1 MANYR
6 VLVVL
11 VLISVLLDAALAQ
24 TKPGCPN
31 HCGDVTIPYP
41 FGVGEGCYLD
51 QSFQIS
57 CNSSSNKPYLHQHTN
72 ATVLDISVESGE
84 LRVLSQMVSEC
95 YDDSYQ
101 TNWILLNFSPFTV
114 SSTRNKMVAVGCD
127 TVAAVSGLEF
137 YNVTGCFSL
146 CSNLSDVNSSC
157 IGKGCCETTISQGNT
172 EIAIVTNSYQNYT
185 NVSTFSP
192 CSYAFVVEQGNYTFS
207 FTDLLNLKNG
217 KEFPVIL
224 DWGVGNITCE
234 KAQRNKEKY
243 ACKENSECFDPDNAY
258 GYRCICSV
266 GYQGN
271 PYLPH
276 GCQGTRIISEKPN
289 LYCNYIAYRQYLF
302 IFNDI
307 LFVGVSIGILILL
320 LAVSWLYFVL
330 RKRRL
335 LHLKEKYFQEN
346 GGYLFMQKN
355 SGQNS
360 TKAAKI
366 YTENDLKKATDNFH
380 ESQILGKGGQGIVY
394 KGTLPDNQIVAVKKS
409 KIGDDTQVEGFINEV
424 MILSQINHRNIVKLL
439 GCCLETQVP
448 LLVYEF
454 VTNGTLFDHI
464 HSDNGT
470 NGRILIPWETR
481 LRIATEV
488 AEALSYM
495 HSAASTPIIHRDIK
509 SANIL
514 LDKNYT
520 AKVSDF
526 GASKLI
532 PLDKSELTTLVQGTF
547 GYLDPEY
554 FYSSQLTEKSDVYSF
569 GVVLIELLTRKKP
582 ISFTRIEE
590 ERNLAMYFVTSIQE
604 NRLLQ
609 VVDYLLINEKN
620 NEDIKRVA
628 MLAKRCV
635 SVRGDERP
643 KMKDV
648 AIELRGLCSTENHPW
663 EKNDLLCEQETQGL
677 LPNSSKNAIDA
688 MNDSIVKSVIFEI
701 GRGR

>member
-1 MANYR
+1 MNFCKTS
-6 VLVVL
+6 LNKCL
-11 VLISVLLDAALAQ
+11 EKKSC
-24 TKPGCPN
+24 KN
-31 HCGDVTIPYP
+31 TI
-41 FGVGEGCYLD
+41 
-51 QSFQIS
+51 
-57 CNSSSNKPYLHQHTN
+57 
-72 ATVLDISVESGE
+72 
-84 LRVLSQMVSEC
+84 
-95 YDDSYQ
+95 
-101 TNWILLNFSPFTV
+101 
-114 SSTRNKMVAVGCD
+114 
-127 TVAAVSGLEF
+127 
-137 YNVTGCFSL
+137 
-146 CSNLSDVNSSC
+146 
-157 IGKGCCETTISQGNT
+157 
-172 EIAIVTNSYQNYT
+172 
-185 NVSTFSP
+185 
-192 CSYAFVVEQGNYTFS
+192 GNYTCS
-207 FTDLLNLKNG
+207 CPKGHQGDG
-217 KEFPVIL
+217 KIGGQGCSNDQQLGKQIIL
-224 DWGVGNITCE
+224 
-234 KAQRNKEKY
+234 
-243 ACKENSECFDPDNAY
+243 
-258 GYRCICSV
+258 
-266 GYQGN
+266 
-271 PYLPH
+271 
-276 GCQGTRIISEKPN
+276 
-289 LYCNYIAYRQYLF
+289 
-302 IFNDI
+302 
-307 LFVGVSIGILILL
+307 GVSIGILVLL
-320 LAVSWLYFVL
+320 MAVSWFYLGF
-330 RKRRL
+330 RKMRL
-335 LHLKEKYFQEN
+335 IKLKEKHFQEN
-346 GGYLFMQKN
+346 GGQLFLQKN
-355 SGQNS
+355 SDHGQTS

-380 ESQILGKGGQGIVY
+380 DSLILGKGGQGTVY

-439 GCCLETQVP
+439 GCCLETRVP

-464 HSDNGT
+464 HSNNGAD
-470 NGRILIPWETR
+470 GRILIPWETR

-569 GVVLIELLTRKKP
+569 GVVLIELLTRKRP

-628 MLAKRCV
+628 MLAKKCV
-635 SVRGDERP
+635 SLKGDERP

-648 AIELRGLCSTENHPW
+648 AIELRGLCSIEKHPW
-663 EKNDLLCEQETQGL
+663 EKNDLLCEQETQRL
-677 LPNSSKNAIDA
+677 LPNSPNYFNTDATIHSIA
-688 MNDSIVKSVIFEI
+688 MNDSVVNSAMFEI
-701 GRGR
+701 GSGR